1 MQSWLLIGSA
11 KPVTRIRQCYSKALG
26 SNSSHCHLVSQ
37 LCVKQVCFSK
47 PANNTLPC
55 KAVCCLS
62 EAVSLLNCGLVVW
75 LVEGNVVWNVG
86 YYGQYDHQ
94 EWAMHLSACS
104 SYNCAFY
111 DYVKMCT
118 ILAMHKHL
126 QLATSQPIASTQYSH
141 SLFMVSLCGQLLN
154 GC

>member
-86 YYGQYDHQ
+86 YYG
-94 EWAMHLSACS
+94 
-104 SYNCAFY
+104 
-111 DYVKMCT
+111 
-118 ILAMHKHL
+118 
-126 QLATSQPIASTQYSH
+126 
-141 SLFMVSLCGQLLN
+141 
-154 GC
+154 